1 MCLTQAEFAN
11 RIGVRQATISD
22 WERGKAEPQPMAMQL
37 LDRIASKVYGE
48 GEADEIDTASE
59 SGDASIRGQ
68 YDKLIER
75 KSL

>member
-1 MCLTQAEFAN
+1 
-11 RIGVRQATISD
+11 
-22 WERGKAEPQPMAMQL
+22 MQL